1 MKSKFLDMGLKVLHK
16 AGSASNSRLI
26 TCYYYSTNGYL
37 LMTYKSNLSK
47 DFANFLPRIDVSLV
61 CVDLELEIFT

>member
-1 MKSKFLDMGLKVLHK
+1 
-16 AGSASNSRLI
+16 
-26 TCYYYSTNGYL
+26 
-37 LMTYKSNLSK
+37 MTYKSNLSK